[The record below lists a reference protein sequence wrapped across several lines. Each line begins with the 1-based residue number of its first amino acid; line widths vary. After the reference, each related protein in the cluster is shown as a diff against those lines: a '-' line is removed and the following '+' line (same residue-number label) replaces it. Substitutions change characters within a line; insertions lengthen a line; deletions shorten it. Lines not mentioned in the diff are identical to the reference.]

1 MKTPLEAYLSSLT
14 ITQGRRAGEPFDVL
28 AWERRFLR
36 GAFAPGVGTAALTI
50 ARGNGKTALLSAVA
64 CATLDGP
71 LAVPR
76 SETLIVASSFSQ
88 ACIAFEHV
96 IAFMGDKL
104 KDRTRWRVWQSG
116 QLARIQDKETG
127 SSIRCLGSDPKR
139 AHGLAPSL
147 VLADEPAQWP
157 TSTGDRMVAALR
169 TAAGKQPDS
178 RFVAIGTRPAAH
190 DHWFSRML
198 AGGADYAQTHA
209 ADPEAPPFQ
218 RRTWK
223 RANPSLDHMPDLEAT
238 IRKEADEARADEM
251 AFPQFRALRLNG
263 GTSDAIEAL
272 LLDPETWRR
281 IEGDAKAHGPCL
293 WGVDLGTSAAMSA
306 IAAHWPDTGRLEV
319 LAAFPDDPSLSER
332 GLRDGV
338 GRLYLDCH
346 DRGEL
351 ILAGARAVD
360 IGQLLRAALER
371 FAPPAVL
378 AADRWREAELRDA
391 LDKAGVPPAA
401 LVTRGQGFKDGAED
415 VREFRRACLED
426 KVTPAPSLLLRY
438 AISEARCVMD
448 PSANAKLAKSS
459 EGGRRA
465 RARDD
470 AAAAAIMAVAL
481 GARVRNAPQRRPRR
495 HAIAR

>member
-1 MKTPLEAYLSSLT
+1 MNQLERYLSALR
-14 ITQGRRAGEPFDVL
+14 ITQGRRAGDAFTVL
-28 AWERRFLR
+28 PWQGRFLR
-36 GAFAPGVGTAALTI
+36 GAFAPGASTSALSV

-71 LAVPR
+71 LTVPR

-96 IAFMGDKL
+96 VAFMGDKL
-104 KDRTRWRVWQSG
+104 KDRQRWRLWQSG
-116 QLARIQDKETG
+116 QLAKIQCKETG
-127 SSIRCLGSDPKR
+127 ASIRCLGSDPKR

-178 RFVAIGTRPAAH
+178 RFVALGTRPAAH
-190 DHWFSRML
+190 DHWFARML
-198 AGGADYAQTHA
+198 AGGADYAQSHA
-209 ADPEAPPFQ
+209 AADDDPPFQ
-218 RRTWK
+218 RRTWTK
-223 RANPSLDHMPDLEAT
+223 ANPSLDHMPDLEAA
-238 IRKEADEARADEM
+238 IRKESEEARTDAM

-263 GTSDAIEAL
+263 GTSDAHEAL
-272 LLDPETWRR
+272 LLEAGTWLS
-281 IEGDAKAHGPCL
+281 IEGDADRDGPCV

-306 IAAHWPDTGRLEV
+306 ISGYWPATGRLEV
-319 LAAFPDDPSLSER
+319 LAAFPHDPPLSER

-346 DRGEL
+346 ERGDL

-360 IGQLLRAALER
+360 LGELLRAALER
-371 FAPPAVL
+371 FGRPVAL
-378 AADRWREAELRDA
+378 AADRWRDAELRDV

-401 LVTRGQGFKDGAED
+401 LISRGQGFKDGAED
-415 VREFRRACLED
+415 VRDFRRACLD
-426 KVTPAPSLLLRY
+426 GRVTAAPSLLLRY
-438 AISEARCVMD
+438 AISEARVVMD

-470 AAAAAIMAVAL
+470 AAAAAIMAVAA
-481 GARVRNAPQRRPRR
+481 GSRKAAKPARRRR
-495 HAIAR
+495 HAVAG

>member
-1 MKTPLEAYLSSLT
+1 
-14 ITQGRRAGEPFDVL
+14 
-28 AWERRFLR
+28 
-36 GAFAPGVGTAALTI
+36 
-50 ARGNGKTALLSAVA
+50 
-64 CATLDGP
+64 
-71 LAVPR
+71 
-76 SETLIVASSFSQ
+76 
-88 ACIAFEHV
+88 
-96 IAFMGDKL
+96 
-104 KDRTRWRVWQSG
+104 
-116 QLARIQDKETG
+116 
-127 SSIRCLGSDPKR
+127 
-139 AHGLAPSL
+139 
-147 VLADEPAQWP
+147 
-157 TSTGDRMVAALR
+157 
-169 TAAGKQPDS
+169 
-178 RFVAIGTRPAAH
+178 
-190 DHWFSRML
+190 ML
-198 AGGADYAQTHA
+198 AGGADYAQAHA
-209 ADPEAPPFQ
+209 AGDDDPPFQ

-223 RANPSLDHMPDLEAT
+223 RANPSLDHMPDLEGT
-238 IRKEADEARADEM
+238 IRKEADEARSDEM

-263 GTSDAIEAL
+263 GTSDAVEAL

-281 IEGDAKAHGPCL
+281 IEGDAKPHGPCL

-319 LAAFPDDPSLSER
+319 LAAFPHDPPLSER

-371 FAPPAVL
+371 FAPPVAL
-378 AADRWREAELRDA
+378 AADRWREPELRDA

-426 KVTPAPSLLLRY
+426 KVTPARSLLLRY
-438 AISEARCVMD
+438 AISEARVVMD

-481 GARVRNAPQRRPRR
+481 GARARNAPQRRPRR
-495 HAIAR
+495 HVIAG